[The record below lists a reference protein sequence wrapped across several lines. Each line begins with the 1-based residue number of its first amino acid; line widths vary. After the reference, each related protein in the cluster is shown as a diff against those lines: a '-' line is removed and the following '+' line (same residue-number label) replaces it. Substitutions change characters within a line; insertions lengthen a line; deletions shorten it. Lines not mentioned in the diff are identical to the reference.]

1 MISPLGHKESYDD
14 GDDEKASDDDGD
26 GACGLVTPNVQQDV
40 RKKLNVNQNFQDSLC
55 GGIRRFVC
63 LHKIQSCNIQQLC
76 RTSFIKQTHLRKVSM
91 VNVNINALY
100 TRWAYP
106 KLPKAISFSFLQSV
120 MINVYRL
127 TASSPSTLPSLSDL
141 RASQ

>member
-1 MISPLGHKESYDD
+1 
-14 GDDEKASDDDGD
+14 
-26 GACGLVTPNVQQDV
+26 
-40 RKKLNVNQNFQDSLC
+40 
-55 GGIRRFVC
+55 
-63 LHKIQSCNIQQLC
+63 
-76 RTSFIKQTHLRKVSM
+76 M

-141 RASQ
+141 RGMMLRNCVEEISGQFIALTQISPFELIIELSDQLEKMLMTAIAH